1 MSKAAQIRYRAIDRA
16 LRRNPEGLSWQQ
28 LAHACYETFQKC
40 GLENSQLPSRRT
52 ILEDIRTLRSGV
64 LGQPAPIDYRK
75 GRGYRY
81 TEGSYA
87 FQEEPLGP
95 EDLVTLL
102 SLVDWAE
109 QLTYGQ
115 LPVGFSATIHRLA
128 DHLRANVITQDP
140 SIQLDRPGGLDGR
153 ENMPPLYEAILS
165 RKAVRINYQEYLTE
179 PQEKNLSPYLLK
191 EYNRRWFVVAYHHEA
206 RQLWTFPLDRIIDVI
221 ELSLTPFYNAPHLQ
235 PLRWLDPIIGVIR
248 PQKEQPVTI
257 KLRTTPLQACYLRTK
272 PLHRTQTE
280 ISSVNALRAEFT
292 LTLIPNPEL
301 EMQLLSFGDAVEVVE
316 PVSLRER
323 MAARIKKTMAL
334 YE

>member
-1 MSKAAQIRYRAIDRA
+1 MSKAAHIRYSAIDRA
-16 LRRNPEGLSWQQ
+16 LRRNPDGISWQE
-28 LAHACYETFQKC
+28 LSDACYETYRQY
-40 GLENSQLPSRRT
+40 GLEDRQIPSRRT
-52 ILEDIRTLRSGV
+52 ILEDIRTLRSGA
-64 LGQPAPIDYRK
+64 LGQPAPIEYRK

-81 TEGSYA
+81 GDRGYA
-87 FQEEPLGP
+87 FRDKVLGP
-95 EDLVTLL
+95 ADLVTLL

-115 LPVGFSATIHRLA
+115 LPVGFSATIHRLT
-128 DHLRANVITQDP
+128 DHPRANLITQDP

-153 ENMPPLYEAILS
+153 ENLPPLYEAILS
-165 RKAVRINYQEYLTE
+165 RKAVLINYREYLTE
-179 PQEKNLSPYLLK
+179 PQEKTLSPYLLK

-206 RQLWTFPLDRIIDVI
+206 RQLWTFPLDRISSVT

-235 PLRWLDPIIGVIR
+235 PLSWLDPIIGVIR
-248 PQKEQPVTI
+248 PPKEKPVTI

-272 PLHRTQTE
+272 PLHRSQIE
-280 ISSVNALRAEFT
+280 VSAIDALRAEFK